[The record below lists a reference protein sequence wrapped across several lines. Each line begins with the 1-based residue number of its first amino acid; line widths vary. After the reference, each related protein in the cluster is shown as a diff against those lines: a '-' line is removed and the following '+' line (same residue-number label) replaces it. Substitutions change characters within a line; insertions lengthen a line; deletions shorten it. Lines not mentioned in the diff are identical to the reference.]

1 MDMWEGTWEE
11 SCKQSYMERKGKVSE
26 GMEVQSV
33 GATEGISED
42 LKHCRK

>member
-1 MDMWEGTWEE
+1 MWEETWED
-11 SCKQSYMERKGKVSE
+11 SCKQSCMERKGKVSE

-33 GATEGISED
+33 GAMKEILED